1 MAYKIKQEK
10 IECED
15 LEIELTDGTVKT
27 YHPVLSSDTAVK
39 EYRELI
45 NNLNKIDFNNIQED
59 MYEAVG
65 AVIIQFLN
73 MLFDEEQTIDML
85 TIFKNRY
92 VELFSAIFPYLE
104 DVIFPYIEKL
114 NEDRKNY
121 YQNALN
127 ETV

>member
-15 LEIELTDGTVKT
+15 LEIELADGTVKT
-27 YHPVLSSDTAVK
+27 YHPVLSADSAVK
-39 EYRELI
+39 EYRDMM
-45 NNLNKIDFNNIQED
+45 NNFNKVDFNNIQGD
-59 MYEAVG
+59 MYETLGKV
-65 AVIIQFLN
+65 VVQLLN

-85 TIFKNRY
+85 KTFQNRY
-92 VELFSAIFPYLE
+92 VELLTALFPYLE
-104 DVIFPYIEKL
+104 EVIKPYIDKL

-121 YQNALN
+121 YKNALN

>member
-1 MAYKIKQEK
+1 MAYRIKQEK

-15 LEIELTDGTVKT
+15 LEIELEDGTVKT

-39 EYRELI
+39 EYRELVS
-45 NNLNKIDFNNIQED
+45 NLKKIDFENMQED

-65 AVIIQFLN
+65 KVIIQFLN
-73 MLFDEEQTIDML
+73 MLFDEEQTLDML
-85 TIFKNRY
+85 TVFKNRDI
-92 VELFSAIFPYLE
+92 ELYSAIFPYFE
-104 DVIFPYIEKL
+104 KVIAPYIEKL

-121 YQNALN
+121 YQNALD